1 MPNNSLIQRSKK
13 KLEIDSVESIT
24 GATRKQASMIV
35 NEYYKKPREITLEY
49 YTGLLL
55 LKRQKWADE
64 REKKKLERDA
74 RQKEWMEAN
83 ENLPL
88 VVKEKVENT
97 LYYFRD
103 SSLVWRKIDKMEL
116 FILEKYYYHI

>member
-103 SSLVWRKIDKMEL
+103 SSLVWHKIDKMEL